1 MPPVKY
7 ADFEVSEPFTI
18 RAKRNKD
25 EEIVREYVSIK
36 CPHCERQIGDVPF
49 DVLYKQ
55 KATKCKAHLEMCPE
69 FKTKGGEVTPAPK
82 RKARD
87 EPTQGETLVT
97 IYKIVYL
104 PDNRAV
110 YTGRTK
116 NTERR
121 MRQHASASSGCR
133 LLRNAIRRHGIG
145 KFAIQPIVRCM
156 PTDADANESYYIMSN
171 RTMHPNGY
179 NLRHGSMAGIDR
191 NDEESALVATGIVN
205 FECAADELRAQS
217 EAALDVA
224 TICEDL
230 EDCSATDDVCR
241 GFLREVHPDHAGDRS
256 YSSNE
261 VSAMLNAVRESVRGP

>member
-7 ADFEVSEPFTI
+7 TDFEVSEPFTT
-18 RAKRNKD
+18 RAKHSKD
-25 EEIVREYVSIK
+25 DDNMREYVSIK
-36 CPHCERQIGDVPF
+36 CPHCHNHIGDILV
-49 DVLYKQ
+49 DMLYKM
-55 KATKCKAHLEMCPE
+55 KSTRCKAHLEVCPE
-69 FKTKGGEVTPAPK
+69 FKAKGGNVAPAPK

-87 EPTQGETLVT
+87 EPMQGEPLVT

-116 NTERR
+116 NTQQR

-156 PTDADANESYYIMSN
+156 PTDADANESYYIVAN
-171 RTMHPNGY
+171 NTMHPNGY
-179 NLRHGSMAGIDR
+179 NLRHGSMAGIERD
-191 NDEESALVATGIVN
+191 DEDSALVATGIVN
-205 FECAADELRAQS
+205 FEGAADELRAQS

-224 TICEDL
+224 VMCEDL
-230 EDCSATDDVCR
+230 EDCSSTDDVCR
-241 GFLREVHPDHAGDRS
+241 ELLREVHPDRAGNRS
-256 YSSNE
+256 YSADE
-261 VSAMLNAVRESVRGP
+261 VSAMLNAVRESVRT